1 MIREILVKAPVS
13 TNVKI
18 TKYLGRWCTPVTPA
32 LRGLKQE
39 NSEFEANLSYIDS
52 VLIL

>member
-13 TNVKI
+13 INVKI
-18 TKYLGRWCTPVTPA
+18 TKYLGRWCTPGTPA

-39 NSEFEANLSYIDS
+39 NSEFEASLGYTDS
-52 VLIL
+52 VSMI